1 MKSSFSIVKSY
12 DPILH
17 DKFYLRDAFSHSV
30 EVSQDSDMY
39 KFMSKFNG
47 GRISFN
53 DIQSAMDSKEY
64 QAVKDKFEFRTYRGQ
79 FSIRSFVNTNPIFYN
94 ISNCQGYIGENPHKY
109 SDREINLFKLSSYNN
124 IDYNML
130 GKRSAKRISQHSEI
144 MITRDIYSNQKNAYL
159 ILANIRD
166 YEDIDGLLMISFD
179 CDVKLLSDG
188 DISFA
193 LNITELVINA

>member
-1 MKSSFSIVKSY
+1 MEK
-12 DPILH
+12 
-17 DKFYLRDAFSHSV
+17 
-30 EVSQDSDMY
+30 
-39 KFMSKFNG
+39 
-47 GRISFN
+47 
-53 DIQSAMDSKEY
+53 
-64 QAVKDKFEFRTYRGQ
+64 
-79 FSIRSFVNTNPIFYN
+79 
-94 ISNCQGYIGENPHKY
+94 NPHKY

-130 GKRSAKRISQHSEI
+130 GKRSAKRMSQHSEI

-193 LNITELVINA
+193 LNITELVINT